1 MSDPSP
7 RGRKRQGEAP
17 AYPTA
22 PKKRNP
28 VVFDGSD
35 PDLYD
40 VVLAVEEKKFY
51 VNKKQLALH
60 SKFFHR
66 MFYGEFEE
74 IKKEEIE
81 IKEVLADDFQKFLE
95 VVHGL
100 EYVNDSIVEGLIELA
115 DRFDCEH
122 ILKKCKEHLMG
133 INNVTSNK
141 LLRMAIRYDMKQ
153 LKENVLSKVK
163 TTEEAIDLY
172 TTNEFDEETMNIL
185 LDKSF
190 GITSSPASAQ
200 DYLSGVSAIASSL
213 IAHRLLAAMVSQPD

>member
-7 RGRKRQGEAP
+7 RGTKRKGDAP
-17 AYPTA
+17 AHPTA

-28 VVFDGSD
+28 VAFDESD

-40 VVLAVEEKKFY
+40 VILAVEEKKFY

-60 SKFFHR
+60 SMFFHR
-66 MFYGEFEE
+66 MFYGGFEE
-74 IKKEEIE
+74 TKKEEIE
-81 IKEVLADDFQKFLE
+81 IKDVSADDFQKFLE

-100 EYVNDSIVEGLIELA
+100 EYVNDSIVEELIELA

-133 INNVTSNK
+133 INNVSSNK
-141 LLRMAIRYDMKQ
+141 LLRMAVRYDMKQ
-153 LKENVLSKVK
+153 LKENVLSKVT

-190 GITSSPASAQ
+190 GITSGFASAQ
-200 DYLSGVSAIASSL
+200 DDLSGVSAIASSL
-213 IAHRLLAAMVSQPD
+213 IAHRLLAAMVE